1 MKGLSLQ
8 SFLTPVN
15 MNFRSTC
22 PVSNLLDIVGDKWS
36 ILIIRDLFIGR
47 NTFSEILKSPEKIST
62 NILVDRLKKLV
73 NSGLIEFY
81 RDPNDKKIKVYS
93 LTSKGIDLYPVLVEM
108 ALWSRKN
115 LNSPFHPLAN
125 DMFEDIDSVGVE
137 KHINNVLKAFNG

>member
-1 MKGLSLQ
+1 
-8 SFLTPVN
+8 

-73 NSGLIEFY
+73 SSGLIKFY

-115 LNSPFHPLAN
+115 LNSPFHPIAD
-125 DMFEDIDSVGVE
+125 DMFKDIDSVGVE
-137 KHINNVLKAFNG
+137 IHINNVLKAFNS

>member
-1 MKGLSLQ
+1 
-8 SFLTPVN
+8 

-22 PVSNLLDIVGDKWS
+22 PISNLIDLVGDKWS

-73 NSGLIEFY
+73 NIGLIDFS
-81 RDPNDKKIKVYS
+81 RDPNDKKIKTYR

-115 LNSPFHPLAN
+115 LKSPFHPLAN
-125 DMFEDIDSVGVE
+125 EMFKDIDSIGVE
-137 KHINNVLKAFNG
+137 KHINKVIEGARS

>member
-1 MKGLSLQ
+1 
-8 SFLTPVN
+8 

-73 NSGLIEFY
+73 SSGLIEFY

-115 LNSPFHPLAN
+115 LNSPFHPIAD
-125 DMFEDIDSVGVE
+125 DMFKDIDSVGVE
-137 KHINNVLKAFNG
+137 IHINNVLKAFNS

>member
-8 SFLTPVN
+8 SFLIPVN

>member
-1 MKGLSLQ
+1 
-8 SFLTPVN
+8 

-73 NSGLIEFY
+73 SSGLIEFY

-115 LNSPFHPLAN
+115 LNSPFHPLAE
-125 DMFEDIDSVGVE
+125 DMFKDIDSFGVE
-137 KHINNVLKAFNG
+137 IHINNVLKAFNS

>member
-1 MKGLSLQ
+1 
-8 SFLTPVN
+8 

-22 PVSNLLDIVGDKWS
+22 PISNLIDLVGDKWS

-73 NSGLIEFY
+73 NIGLIDFS
-81 RDPNDKKIKVYS
+81 RDPNDKKIKTYR

-115 LNSPFHPLAN
+115 LKSPFHPLAN
-125 DMFEDIDSVGVE
+125 EMFKDIDSIGVE
-137 KHINNVLKAFNG
+137 KHINKVMEGARS